1 MAAPAPRSLRMSS
14 VKAKLLSP
22 ALTSHYQVWFNPP
35 QTVRDWSR
43 IRGVN
48 YDADSEF
55 YSLSCSEASLP
66 GSTLTTFEINND
78 FTGVT
83 QRHAYRRLY
92 DDRADFTCYVDSDHK
107 IIRFFENW
115 MSYIVDEQFAT
126 QVRGGINSKVYHYR
140 VQFPKDYKT
149 ELYIHKFERD
159 FAGNILRYRFLEAF
173 PVSINSMPVSYDSSN
188 LLKLTVS
195 FVYTRYIVDSISESA
210 TDSSLFQEN
219 PIFTNPQFGVDTTG
233 QFGQS
238 GFNITKN
245 PLGSQAT
252 GGNLLGRQGPGF

>member
-1 MAAPAPRSLRMSS
+1 MPDNVPLSNLRNT
-14 VKAKLLSP
+14 LLSP
-22 ALTSHYQVWFNPP
+22 ALTSHFEVEIQIPSKVNQFN
-35 QTVRDWSR
+35 
-43 IRGVN
+43 G
-48 YDADSEF
+48 F
-55 YSLSCSEASLP
+55 LSALKLGGTQMISNLKLMCCDASLP
-66 GSTLTTFEINND
+66 GSSLATHELLND
-78 FTGVT
+78 YTGVT
-83 QRHAYRRLY
+83 QRNAYRRLY

-126 QVRGGINSKVYHYR
+126 EVRGGINSKLYHYR
-140 VQFPKDYKT
+140 VQFPKAYKT
-149 ELYIHKFERD
+149 EIYINKFERD

-173 PVSINSMPVSYDSSN
+173 PVSINSMPVSYDSSS

-195 FVYTRYIVDSISESA
+195 FVYTRYIVDSLSA
-210 TDSSLFQEN
+210 PTENTSSFQGN

-233 QFGQS
+233 QFGQT
-238 GFNITKN
+238 GFNITRN

>member
-1 MAAPAPRSLRMSS
+1 MAAPSPRSLRMSS

-22 ALTSHYQVWFNPP
+22 SLSSQYQVWFNPP
-35 QTVRDWSR
+35 QTVRNWLK
-43 IRGVN
+43 IRGVD
-48 YDADSEF
+48 YDADPEF

-92 DDRADFTCYVDSDHK
+92 DDRADFTCYVDSSHR

-115 MSYIVDEQFAT
+115 MNYIVDEQIT
-126 QVRGGINSKVYHYR
+126 TSVRGGVSSPLYHYR

-149 ELYIHKFERD
+149 EIYINKFERD
-159 FAGNILRYRFLEAF
+159 FAGNVLTYRFLEAF

-188 LLKLTVS
+188 LVKLTVS
-195 FVYTRYIVDSISESA
+195 FVYTRYVIDPISSQAPSA
-210 TDSSLFQEN
+210 FTNN
-219 PIFTNPQFGVDTTG
+219 PIFNNPQFGVDTEG
-233 QFGQS
+233 EFGQT
-238 GFNITKN
+238 GFNITRTPLNTN
-245 PLGSQAT
+245 PAT
-252 GGNLLGRQGPGF
+252 GGNLLGV